1 MIANLAHQTPLI
13 TPNPLGVPVMFTSDV
28 LMLPKIFNYPIKR
41 VLANMDIG
49 ILRNLL
55 CDCLVCHGNKSVLV
69 PKWAVA

>member
-13 TPNPLGVPVMFTSDV
+13 TPSPLRIPVMFTSDV
-28 LMLPKIFNYPIKR
+28 LMLPKIFNYPIEC
-41 VLANMDIG
+41 VLAIFDIG

-55 CDCLVCHGNKSVLV
+55 CDCLVCYGNKSVLV